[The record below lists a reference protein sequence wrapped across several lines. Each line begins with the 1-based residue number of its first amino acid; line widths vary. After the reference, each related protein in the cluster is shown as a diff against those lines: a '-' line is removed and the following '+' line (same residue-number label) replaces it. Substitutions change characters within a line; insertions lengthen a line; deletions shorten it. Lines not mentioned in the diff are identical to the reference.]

1 MAKIFIDKY
10 LLADVGVRKNAN
22 FSLFIFV
29 IIIFIKK
36 LPLDLSFG
44 SQNNFLKLR
53 TLDPISPLF
62 TVLDLIV
69 SRIL

>member
-1 MAKIFIDKY
+1 MDKIFIDKY

-53 TLDPISPLF
+53 TLDPISLLF
-62 TVLDLIV
+62 TVLDLIAN
-69 SRIL
+69 RIL